1 MLQQIWA
8 GIKEC
13 LDLMPTVNNVFAKS
27 KNFSKR
33 LPFLIHGLRIEGKKK
48 STNNFWSVTKGKQI
62 VRCIK

>member
-1 MLQQIWA
+1 MLQQTWA

-33 LPFLIHGLRIEGKKK
+33 LPFLIHGLRIEGKKEY
-48 STNNFWSVTKGKQI
+48 
-62 VRCIK
+62 